1 MKEQTTLSE
10 ISTCGEERICA
21 TLAAIS
27 DARLSSDATLTSLAE
42 TGASSK
48 SMDSPAPKKV
58 SSSSNARLLHE
69 ATTGSIQW

>member
-27 DARLSSDATLTSLAE
+27 DARLGSDATLTSLAE
-42 TGASSK
+42 TGAPSK
-48 SMDSPAPKKV
+48 SMRFPRPKKD
-58 SSSSNARLLHE
+58 S
-69 ATTGSIQW
+69 